1 MSLKPKV
8 AAKTPGTAP
17 KGAPKTAQ
25 KTSAA
30 GPSNAR
36 IRRRPQQGA
45 TSVPWQLVVTA
56 LLFVVVLATLLYSV
70 YGSRQEGNFQ
80 LGQPSPQRYVSPIT
94 VQVIDQIATER
105 ERQYARS
112 QIETIYTSSAS
123 QQRLVL
129 GAITASDL
137 PANVQRFLIDAYS
150 RPAGISEAALPEL
163 IRDAASLAE
172 PARQLRVRL
181 LLERLLISTAQ
192 PNMRLTE
199 AAQDAAASSVE
210 PIMRTLQEG
219 EAIVQEGD
227 ILTLDDLR
235 VLELVGFYQPRAE
248 SLRRALRLVG
258 GCLAMALLL
267 SLPLVYLYG
276 RVRDALTLRQLVF
289 LIVLFALGLGA
300 QRAAL
305 LIDETFLFIAFLPLL
320 SAVIVAERSAV
331 LLSVWFAVLT
341 AFFAP
346 ATAFVTFFIALSGS
360 AASSLLAQVF
370 KSRAS
375 LLFAG
380 SLGGVIAALSFVA
393 YSLLIGSFGSLTMLV
408 SLAWIMSGGA
418 AAGILALAILPLAE
432 SNVGFLTEFRLLELM
447 SPSSP
452 LLQKLLLEAPGSYQ
466 HSLIISNLVDQAV
479 TNIGG
484 NALLARVG
492 ALYHDAGKL
501 KRPQFFVENQ
511 FAGENP
517 HDTLSPHLSYLIIT
531 SHVRDGLELVREHG
545 LPKALEPFVMEH
557 HGTTVLSYFY
567 KRALEDSD
575 TLEELNFRYAGPRPQ
590 SKETAVLMIADAVE
604 SASRTLIEPSQ
615 GSIRAMID
623 RIIEQRL
630 QDAQLAD
637 SPLNFN
643 DLEVIAN
650 TFERMLTAILHRRVS
665 YPSAEEI
672 QGLKRGRDTKR
683 SAPLP
688 S

>member
-1 MSLKPKV
+1 MSSKPKAV
-8 AAKTPGTAP
+8 AKAP
-17 KGAPKTAQ
+17 PKPAVTGSARLGRRVQ
-25 KTSAA
+25 RTS
-30 GPSNAR
+30 
-36 IRRRPQQGA
+36 RRL
-45 TSVPWQLVVTA
+45 PWQLLATA
-56 LLFVVVLATLLYSV
+56 FLFVLLLAGLLYST
-70 YGSRQEGNFQ
+70 YSLRQTGDLVVGE
-80 LGQPSPQRYVSPIT
+80 PSPQRYLAPMT

-112 QIETIYTSSAS
+112 QIDTIYTSSAA

-129 GAITASDL
+129 GAISASSL
-137 PANVQRFLIDAYS
+137 SANVQRFLIDAYS
-150 RPAGISEAALPEL
+150 RPAGVSEVELSEL
-163 IRDAASLAE
+163 IREAISLAA
-172 PARQLRVRL
+172 PAQRLGVRL

-192 PNMRLTE
+192 PNTRLTE
-199 AAQDAAASSVE
+199 AARDAAAASVA
-210 PIMRTLQEG
+210 PVMRTLQAG
-219 EAIVQEGD
+219 EAILQTGD
-227 ILTLDDLR
+227 ILTQNDLR
-235 VLELVGFYQPRAE
+235 VLELVGLYQPRAE
-248 SLRRALRLVG
+248 ALRRTLWLVG
-258 GCLAMALLL
+258 GCLLMALLL
-267 SLPLVYLYG
+267 SSPLVYLYG
-276 RVRDALTLRQLVF
+276 RVRDDLTLKQLLF
-289 LIVLFALGLGA
+289 LAVLFALGLGA

-305 LIDETFLFIAFLPLL
+305 FIDESFLFITFLPLL
-320 SAVIVAERSAV
+320 TAVVIAERSAI
-331 LLSVWFAVLT
+331 LLSVWFALLT

-346 ATAFVTFFIALSGS
+346 ANAFATLFIVLSSGLT
-360 AASSLLAQVF
+360 SSLLASVF

-380 SLGGVIAALSFVA
+380 CLGGVAAALSFAA
-393 YSLLIGSFGSLTMLV
+393 YSLLVGSFGSLTMFV
-408 SLAWIMSGGA
+408 GLAWIISGGA
-418 AAGILALAILPLAE
+418 AAGILALATLPLAE
-432 SNVGFLTEFRLLELM
+432 SNFGFLTEFRLLELM
-447 SPSSP
+447 SPSNP

-492 ALYHDAGKL
+492 ALYHDVGKL

-531 SHVRDGLELVREHG
+531 SHVRDGLELVREYG

-575 TLEELNFRYAGPRPQ
+575 RLDELNFRYAGPRPQ
-590 SKETAVLMIADAVE
+590 SKESAVLMLADAVE
-604 SASRTLIEPSQ
+604 SASRTLTEPSQ

-623 RIIEQRL
+623 RLIEQRL
-630 QDAQLAD
+630 QDNQLAD

-650 TFERMLTAILHRRVS
+650 TFERLLTAILHRRVS

-683 SAPLP
+683 STPLP

>member
-1 MSLKPKV
+1 MSSAKPKV
-8 AAKTPGTAP
+8 VNKVAGAAKPAATGAGSARVRRQTPQP
-17 KGAPKTAQ
+17 
-25 KTSAA
+25 TS
-30 GPSNAR
+30 R
-36 IRRRPQQGA
+36 QRP
-45 TSVPWQLVVTA
+45 PWQLVGAA
-56 LLFVVVLATLLYSV
+56 LLFVLTLAVLLYSV
-70 YGSRQEGNFQ
+70 YSSRQEGVFVI
-80 LGQPSPQRYVSPIT
+80 GQPSPQRYVSPMT
-94 VQVIDQIATER
+94 VQAIDQIATER

-129 GAITASDL
+129 GAITASGL

-150 RPAGISEAALPEL
+150 RPAGISEQALPEL

-172 PARQLRVRL
+172 PERRLRVRL

-192 PNMRLTE
+192 PNTRLTE
-199 AAQDAAASSVE
+199 AARDAAASSVE
-210 PIMRTLQEG
+210 PVMRTLQAG

-235 VLELVGFYQPRAE
+235 VLELTGFYQPRAE
-248 SLRRALRLVG
+248 ALRRGLWLAG
-258 GCLAMALLL
+258 GCLLMSLLL

-276 RVRDALTLRQLVF
+276 RVRETLTLKQLVF
-289 LIVLFALGLGA
+289 LILLFTLGLGA

-305 LIDETFLFIAFLPLL
+305 FIDETFLFVGFLPLL
-320 SAVIVAERSAV
+320 SAVIVAERSAI
-331 LLSVWFAVLT
+331 LLSVWFAVLS

-346 ATAFVTFFIALSGS
+346 AAAFVVFFVTLSS
-360 AASSLLAQVF
+360 SVAASLLAQVF

-380 SLGGVIAALSFVA
+380 TLGGVIAALSFSA
-393 YSLLIGSFGSLTMLV
+393 YTMLVGSFGSVTMLL
-408 SLAWIMSGGA
+408 SLAWIVSGGT
-418 AAGILALAILPLAE
+418 AAGILALATLPLAE
-432 SNVGFLTEFRLLELM
+432 SNLGFLTEFRLLELM
-447 SPSSP
+447 SPSNP

-484 NALLARVG
+484 DALLARVG
-492 ALYHDAGKL
+492 ALYHDVGKL

-531 SHVRDGLELVREHG
+531 SHVRDGLELVREYG

-575 TLEELNFRYAGPRPQ
+575 RLDELNFRYAGPRPQ

-604 SASRTLIEPSQ
+604 SASRTLAEPSQ

-623 RIIEQRL
+623 RLIEQRL
-630 QDAQLAD
+630 QDSQLAD
-637 SPLNFN
+637 SPLNFH

-683 SAPLP
+683 SAALP